1 MRCKANWIQ
10 ILQRKITPALITV
23 QDGVIESIEVLGDSP
38 DDSLP
43 YVLPGF
49 IDAHIHIESSMLVPS
64 EFARLATPHG
74 TVAVVTDPHEIANV
88 LGVAGI
94 DFMIDNANQVPLK
107 CNFGAPSCV
116 PATSFETSG
125 ATIDAAAIGEL
136 LERDDIG
143 YLAEMMNYPGVL
155 QSDAEVLAKLDHAKR
170 LGKPIDGHAPGVTG
184 DDAIHY
190 IAAGITT
197 DHECTEYSEAVH
209 KRDHGMKILIR
220 EGSAAKNF
228 DALHA
233 LISESPADVMFCSDD
248 KHPDD
253 LAIGHINLLVRRA
266 IELGH
271 DLFDVLRV
279 ACINPI
285 EHYRLNVGQLRVG
298 DPADMIVVDDIKQW
312 SVSATYIDG
321 KLVAENGQSRIDS
334 VDVKP
339 INQFHCSEKSASD
352 FAVNVQGDN
361 VPVIGA
367 VDGSLV
373 TLRDSAPFPI
383 VAGDDVLKLSVI
395 NRYDDGAPAVA
406 WIRGFGIKRGAIAS
420 CVGHDSHNILAV
432 GADDESLA
440 KAVNQV
446 IAQQG
451 GIAAVSDDE
460 SVSLP
465 LPIAGIMSGDDG
477 HAVAKKYEA
486 IDAFAKE
493 QLGCTLTA
501 PFMTLSFMALLVIPS
516 LKLSDQGLFDG
527 ESFAFV
533 E

>member
-1 MRCKANWIQ
+1 MQLKANLIQ
-10 ILQRKITPALITV
+10 ILQRKITPAQITV
-23 QDGVIESIEVLGDSP
+23 QDGKIESIELLGDEV

-88 LGVAGI
+88 MGVAGI

-107 CNFGAPSCV
+107 CFFGAPSCV

-125 ATIDAAAIGEL
+125 ATIDAEAIGKL
-136 LERDDIG
+136 LQRDDIH

-155 QSDAEVLAKLDHAKR
+155 FSDAEVLAKLEHAKR
-170 LGKPIDGHAPGVTG
+170 VGKPIDGHAPGVTG
-184 DDAIHY
+184 DDAITY
-190 IAAGITT
+190 ISAGITT
-197 DHECTEYSEAVH
+197 DHECTQYDEAVH
-209 KRDHGMKILIR
+209 KRDNGMKILIR

-228 DALHA
+228 EALHP
-233 LISESPADVMFCSDD
+233 LISESPAETMFCSDD

-253 LAIGHINLLVRRA
+253 LAVGHINLLVRRA

-271 DLFDVLRV
+271 DLFDVLRI

-285 EHYRLNVGQLRVG
+285 EHYRLGVGQLRVG
-298 DPADMIVVDDIKQW
+298 DAADMILVEDLEEW
-312 SVSATYIDG
+312 SVSKTYING
-321 KLVAENGQSRIDS
+321 ELVAENGLSKIES
-334 VDVKP
+334 VSVEP
-339 INQFHCSEKSASD
+339 INQFHCTEKSTND
-352 FAVNVQGDN
+352 FAIDVSGDS

-373 TLRDSAPFPI
+373 TLRDSAAFPI
-383 VAGDDVLKLSVI
+383 AAGDDVLKICVI
-395 NRYDDGAPAVA
+395 NRYSDGQPAVA
-406 WIRGFGIKRGAIAS
+406 WIRGFGLKQGAIAS

-432 GADDESLA
+432 GVDDESLA
-440 KAVNQV
+440 KAVNLV

-451 GIAAVSDDE
+451 GISAVAGDE
-460 SVSLP
+460 NVSLP

-477 HAVAKKYEA
+477 HTVANEYET
-486 IDAFAKE
+486 IDAFAKQ

-516 LKLSDQGLFDG
+516 LKLSDKGLFDG
-527 ESFAFV
+527 ESFTFV
-533 E
+533 D